1 MPYVLV
7 LKSVLGNARAADML
21 ALNDSLEWVV
31 WSVAVV
37 AGVIVLVV
45 ALFSARRR
53 LLRNDLTWMPE
64 FTLDR
69 LRTLRDRGDSSD
81 DEYEALRLKM
91 LDQHRGG

>member
-1 MPYVLV
+1 
-7 LKSVLGNARAADML
+7 ML

-91 LDQHRGG
+91 LDQHRSG